1 MTHPSP
7 PTVIDLF
14 CGAGG
19 LSEGFKQAG
28 FEILLGVDN
37 DHWSVE
43 TYRRRHGRAL
53 EARIEDLTAEVVA
66 RETNGRHVT
75 VLAGGPPCQA
85 FSTVAVAKLR
95 SLGQSTTRRHPLNRL
110 YREFLRLVKELA
122 PPFYVMENVGRMFSM
137 ANGAIRTQIESE
149 LGGKYSITFY
159 NENVVHYGVPQFR
172 KRGLVIGNR
181 IGVANPN
188 LEPTHYSPDEHR
200 SREGLQK
207 YETIRN
213 AIADLPRLRPGEGAE
228 EMGYTKFANLSEYAK
243 QRRIGSFAV
252 YNHVARNHSN
262 RDLEIFRTL
271 SPGQWIGELPEKLNP
286 YRKDIFL
293 DKYKKQKFSLPSSTI
308 LAHLSKD
315 GLMFI
320 HPDRNQNRS
329 FTAREAA
336 RLQSFDDTYRFEG
349 PRTRQFTQIGNAVPP
364 LFARVIAE
372 SILKAMTVQQESVRS
387 LVFSQNRTSC

>member
-1 MTHPSP
+1 MNPP
-7 PTVIDLF
+7 APTVIDLF

-43 TYRRRHGRAL
+43 TYRRRHGKAL
-53 EARIEDLTAEVVA
+53 EARIEDLTSRVIAK
-66 RETNGRHVT
+66 ETNGRHVT

-122 PPFYVMENVGRMFSM
+122 PPFFVMENVGRMFSI
-137 ANGAIRTQIESE
+137 ANGAIRTQIETE
-149 LGGKYSITFY
+149 LGGKYLISFY
-159 NENVVHYGVPQFR
+159 YENVVHYGVPQFR

-181 IGVANPN
+181 IGVPNPT
-188 LEPTHYSPDEHR
+188 LEPTHYAPSER
-200 SREGLQK
+200 GIMKGLRK

-213 AIADLPRLRPGEGAE
+213 AIADLPRLKAGEGAE
-228 EMGYTKFANLSEYAK
+228 EMGYTNFANISEYAK

-252 YNHVARNHSN
+252 YNHVARKHSN

-271 SPGQWIGELPEKLNP
+271 NPGQWIADLPKKLNP

-293 DKYKKQKFSLPSSTI
+293 DKYKKQKFSRPSSTI

-320 HPDRNQNRS
+320 HPDKRQNRS

-336 RLQSFDDTYRFEG
+336 RLQSFDDTYKFEG

-364 LFARVIAE
+364 LFSRIIAE
-372 SILKAMTVQQESVRS
+372 SILKAMILERESVQSRG
-387 LVFSQNRTSC
+387 FSQNHTGC